1 MHKRNAIQFV
11 YLASSVSFFFS
22 LCVSVCDSREVL
34 GLL

>member
-11 YLASSVSFFFS
+11 YLASSVYFFS